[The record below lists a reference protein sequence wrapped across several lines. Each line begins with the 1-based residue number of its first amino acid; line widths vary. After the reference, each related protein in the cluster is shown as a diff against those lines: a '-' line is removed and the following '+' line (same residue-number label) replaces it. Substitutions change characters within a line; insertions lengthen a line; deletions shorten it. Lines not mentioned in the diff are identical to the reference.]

1 MVRRVVEI
9 LKNFDPQLVP
19 TAYHFFTSN
28 AIRTLGIPC
37 ISIDHQHSLTKHEL
51 NIPGEQSFSRL
62 LFQIPLRY
70 MYGKADLH
78 FVSSLF
84 PLSPVSP
91 AEDVG
96 VENISAFFCGFKTVR
111 LFEKKNIEHIRTP
124 WANGPATAAWLTSK
138 LTGILFR
145 FMGRARDIYALDDAL
160 REKICDSSSVRINPK
175 VNIKHMQGVAGGDCG
190 KIHLG
195 YDPYPISR
203 FRQAP
208 VPMKPPCLVLVLGCF
223 VGIKGGDVVFGAA
236 RILED
241 AGLDFHIAMTGAGR
255 MGWRLGF
262 LCRTLRLGQRGSF
275 PGFATHDRVSG
286 LLCTADLFVMP
297 SVLPANGERDSMLNV
312 VVEAL
317 LHRLPVVATDAAGRS
332 EVIQDGKKVYLVPQE
347 DPRALASAM
356 RRMVWDRENA
366 LVMAANGRELVVEH
380 FDPNRRHGQFAEA
393 VPGSGETGSD
403 RYRIQRLGFIREVIA

>member
-1 MVRRVVEI
+1 MEEIPVPGTLYSSHCVDVLTTAFNGVKIVGARRGMVRRVVEI

-124 WANGPATAAWLTSK
+124 WADDPATAAWLTSK

-145 FMGRARDIYALDDAL
+145 ELSLRPCGEWSGTARTRSLWRRTDGSWLWNTSIRTGDTGNLLKLFQDLVKPAAIGTVYNAS
-160 REKICDSSSVRINPK
+160 DSS
-175 VNIKHMQGVAGGDCG
+175 
-190 KIHLG
+190 
-195 YDPYPISR
+195 
-203 FRQAP
+203 
-208 VPMKPPCLVLVLGCF
+208 
-223 VGIKGGDVVFGAA
+223 
-236 RILED
+236 
-241 AGLDFHIAMTGAGR
+241 GR
-255 MGWRLGF
+255 
-262 LCRTLRLGQRGSF
+262 
-275 PGFATHDRVSG
+275 
-286 LLCTADLFVMP
+286 
-297 SVLPANGERDSMLNV
+297 
-312 VVEAL
+312 
-317 LHRLPVVATDAAGRS
+317 
-332 EVIQDGKKVYLVPQE
+332 
-347 DPRALASAM
+347 
-356 RRMVWDRENA
+356 
-366 LVMAANGRELVVEH
+366 
-380 FDPNRRHGQFAEA
+380 
-393 VPGSGETGSD
+393 
-403 RYRIQRLGFIREVIA
+403 